1 MTLTTLEIK
10 SLSCPENKKQF
21 KKFDSNGLF
30 LLIKASGTKHW
41 RMKFMFGGKH
51 QEISFGKYPIISLK
65 KAREFTNEAR
75 LQLAQGINPAVERRK
90 AKNKNSDSRTF
101 LSVAMTWFDKQK
113 NNWSED
119 HARRVHSKLLND
131 TKPIAKISIDGID
144 SAKVIALLIKIEST
158 ANSNKARV
166 IFPILNRIF
175 SYALAHRY
183 ITLNPVQGLALNDIL
198 TPAPK
203 VKHFSAI
210 TDSEALG
217 ELIRS
222 IDEKQTGN
230 FCTIEALKLI
240 PRIFL
245 RPKEVRFLKWEYV
258 NFEKQIIEIPAD
270 DMKKSRP
277 HLVPLAD
284 QVIKQLTRLK
294 TFTGYSQYLFP
305 SIKNSDNPISK
316 NVLTNSL
323 RSLGYTA
330 DVMTAHGFRSSAST
344 ILHEQGWHHDIIET
358 QLAHLIGTSTSRA
371 YNRSIYL
378 AERIKMMQ
386 DWSNYLDKIK
396 VY

>member
-1 MTLTTLEIK
+1 MALTALEIK

-21 KKFDSNGLF
+21 KKFDTNGLF
-30 LLIKASGTKHW
+30 LLIKKSDSKYW
-41 RMKFMFGGKH
+41 RMKYMFGGKH
-51 QEISFGKYPIISLK
+51 QEISFGKYPTISLQ

-75 LQLAQGINPAVERRK
+75 LQLAQGINPAVERKK
-90 AKNKNSDSRTF
+90 AKNKNNDSRTF
-101 LSVAMTWFDKQK
+101 LSVAMKWFEKQQGTWSK
-113 NNWSED
+113 E
-119 HARRVHSKLLND
+119 HANRVYSRLHND
-131 TKPIAKISIDGID
+131 TKPIANIAIDEID
-144 SAKVIALLIKIEST
+144 SAQVVALLIQIESIGS
-158 ANSNKARV
+158 SNKARV

-183 ITLNPVQGLALNDIL
+183 TTINSVQGLSLNDIL

-203 VKHFSAI
+203 VKHLPAI
-210 TDSEALG
+210 TDSEKLG
-217 ELIRS
+217 ELIRA

-240 PRIFL
+240 PRVFL

-258 NFEKQIIEIPAD
+258 NFEKKIIEIPAD
-270 DMKKSRP
+270 EMKKSRQ
-277 HLVPLAD
+277 HLVPLSN
-284 QVIKQLTRLK
+284 QVIDQLIKLK
-294 TFTGYSQYLFP
+294 NYTGYSQYLFP

-386 DWSNYLDKIK
+386 GWADYLEGIK
-396 VY
+396 G

>member
-1 MTLTTLEIK
+1 MALTTLEIK
-10 SLSCPENKKQF
+10 SLSCPQNKKQC

-30 LLIKASGTKHW
+30 LLIKNSGTKHW
-41 RMKFMFGGKH
+41 RMKYMFGGKY
-51 QEISFGKYPIISLK
+51 QEISFGKYPIISLQ

-75 LQLAQGINPAVERRK
+75 LQLAQGINPAEERRK
-90 AKNKNSDSRTF
+90 AKNKNNDSRIF
-101 LSVAMTWFDKQK
+101 LSVAMRWFEKQQI
-113 NNWSED
+113 NWSKEY
-119 HARRVHSKLLND
+119 AQRVQSRLLND
-131 TKPIAKISIDGID
+131 TKPIANTPIDEVN
-144 SAKVIALLIKIEST
+144 AAQVVALLIKIEST
-158 ANSNKARV
+158 TNSNKARA

-175 SYALAHRY
+175 SYALAHMY
-183 ITLNPVQGLALNDIL
+183 TTLNPTQGLSLNDIL
-198 TPAPK
+198 APAPK
-203 VKHFSAI
+203 IKHFSAI
-210 TDSEALG
+210 TDSKELG
-217 ELIRS
+217 ELIKA
-222 IDEKQTGN
+222 IDGKQTGN

-344 ILHEQGWHHDIIET
+344 ILHEQGWNHDIIET

-378 AERIKMMQ
+378 LERRNMMQ
-386 DWSNYLDKIK
+386 DWANYLDKIK
-396 VY
+396 EG